1 MVQIYSVQEGRLI
14 DMEPVERTES
24 EWKAVLD
31 PLTFEVAR
39 RRGTEPPFTGRYHNC
54 HTDGVYT
61 CACCG
66 TDLFLSED
74 KFDSGTGWP
83 SFTKVVSEQN
93 ITIQED
99 HSGGMI
105 RDEVLCALC
114 GAHLGHVFNDGP
126 PPAGLRFC
134 MNSAALK
141 LKTK

>member
-93 ITIQED
+93 ITIQVD

-126 PPAGLRFC
+126 PPGGLRFC
-134 MNSAALK
+134 MNSAALR
-141 LKTK
+141 LRTE